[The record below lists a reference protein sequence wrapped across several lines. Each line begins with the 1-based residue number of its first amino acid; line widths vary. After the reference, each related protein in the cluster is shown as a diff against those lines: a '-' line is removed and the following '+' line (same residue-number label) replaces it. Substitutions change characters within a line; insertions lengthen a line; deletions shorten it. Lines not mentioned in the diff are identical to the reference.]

1 MIKEIMKKNIVNLN
15 FSTHGQKLIFTKIVK
30 VSCTGSEC
38 NESFERMYLLRINRY
53 YLKFLKIM

>member
-1 MIKEIMKKNIVNLN
+1 MKKNIVNLN